1 VQDGFEKRLLRWE
14 LQHQARQL
22 LGTGHRIGVCHRV
35 PSTHVAEG
43 QTPGV
48 KVYRRADFATYYRGL
63 MICANVWACPV
74 CSAKISERRRAD
86 LDEALT
92 VHQERGGGVY
102 HMLLT
107 LPHTR
112 RDLPGPLVA
121 LLLDTYRRVCSG
133 KYALSALIPG
143 YMGFV
148 RALEVTYGENG
159 WHPHLHVLVFTE
171 AALSDDELALVQHK
185 VFAKWEARVL
195 KMTGKKATRKGF
207 SFASAERGTE
217 DVHLDAARDYVAKFG
232 TDKELEDIVVQRR
245 TWGAADE
252 LTRSHLKEKR
262 FGGRSPWKLLAD
274 FSGGDVHAG
283 MLWKEFVAGFKGRA
297 QLQWSRGLRAAL
309 DLDQEQDDDQAAAAV
324 EAEDV
329 LLARI
334 TVENW
339 QVILSNNLRGL
350 VLEVLRLGDWSDV
363 DAMLAPYRRKYADKV
378 RDRICES
385 EIR

>member
-1 VQDGFEKRLLRWE
+1 
-14 LQHQARQL
+14 
-22 LGTGHRIGVCHRV
+22 
-35 PSTHVAEG
+35 
-43 QTPGV
+43 
-48 KVYRRADFATYYRGL
+48 

-112 RDLPGPLVA
+112 KDEPGPLVA
-121 LLLDTYRRVCSG
+121 LLLDTYRRLCSG
-133 KYALSALIPG
+133 KYALSTLVPG

-148 RALEVTYGENG
+148 RALEVTHGENG
-159 WHPHLHVLVFTE
+159 WHPHLHVLVFTKE
-171 AALSDDELALVQHK
+171 ALSDDQLALVQHK
-185 VFAKWEARVL
+185 VFAKWEARVW
-195 KMTGKKATRKGF
+195 KKTQKKASRKGF
-207 SFASAERGTE
+207 SFASAQRGTE

-252 LTRSHLKEKR
+252 LTRSHLKDKGL
-262 FGGRSPWKLLAD
+262 GGRSPWRLLAD
-274 FSGGDVHAG
+274 FSMGDVHAG
-283 MLWKEFVAGFKGRA
+283 MLWREFVAGFKGRA
-297 QLQWSRGLRAAL
+297 QLYWSQGLRERL
-309 DLDQEQDDDQAAAAV
+309 GLDQEQDDDQAAAAV

-329 LLARI
+329 RVARI

-339 QVILSNNLRGL
+339 QLILSNNLRGV
-350 VLEVLRLGDWSDV
+350 VLEVLRVGTWSDV
-363 DAMLAPYRRKYADKV
+363 EAMLARV
-378 RDRICES
+378 RPPPKQYLILK
-385 EIR
+385 I